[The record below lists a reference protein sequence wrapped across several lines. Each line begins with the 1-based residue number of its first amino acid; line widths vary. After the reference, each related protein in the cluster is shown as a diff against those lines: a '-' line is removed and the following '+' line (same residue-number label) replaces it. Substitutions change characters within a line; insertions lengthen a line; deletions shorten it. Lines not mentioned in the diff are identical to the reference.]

1 MLRLEDSRTQALPVV
16 SFGSWKGCGWVG
28 ASGAE
33 EHTNWEMV
41 GRVLAS
47 TSLSLPS
54 WMFSCTISPA
64 KGFSF

>member
-1 MLRLEDSRTQALPVV
+1 MD
-16 SFGSWKGCGWVG
+16 GWVLVGERMG
-28 ASGAE
+28 AAWQVEGAE